1 MQIFDMLVSAAAKVG
16 DESGADGHFDQM
28 EMKCGKKSDGE
39 EAKKLGRYRSNGTTV
54 ANFHDD

>member
-28 EMKCGKKSDGE
+28 EMKCGKKSDCE
-39 EAKKLGRYRSNGTTV
+39 EAKK
-54 ANFHDD
+54 